1 MADLFARQKRIDVAM
16 QRSHPYM
23 KSEVLTELIQP
34 KRISFIVNPKAGT
47 NLQKHIRESVE
58 KHLDHDQFEYGFKYT
73 EHAGHAREL
82 ALEAIV
88 EGYDIVTAVGGDG
101 SINEVA
107 SALIG
112 TNATLG
118 IIPAG
123 SGNGLAMHLG
133 YGRDVEGAVQKL
145 NTAIKKTIDIGLMNN
160 QPFINLAGIGF
171 DGLVSNMMKG
181 SNWRGFF
188 PYFLKSVEAGL
199 KYTPSVCHIE
209 ADGRVL
215 TEKCFAIA
223 IANGPMYGY
232 NFLIAP
238 GAQMDDGLFEV
249 VILKDAPRWQY
260 FAAVPATLSGKI
272 YDAAFVEHFTAS
284 RVRITT
290 EGKNFTHLDGE
301 GLVESGVLNF
311 EIKPRSLHILV
322 PQRATNNLSFRS
334 LMMRPI
340 KF

>member
-1 MADLFARQKRIDVAM
+1 M

-23 KSEVLTELIQP
+23 KSGFLTELLSP

-58 KHLDHDQFEYGFKYT
+58 KHLNHDQFEYGFKYT

-82 ALEAIV
+82 ALEALA

-112 TNATLG
+112 TKAILG

-133 YGRDVEGAVQKL
+133 YGRDVEGAVRKL
-145 NTAIKKTIDIGLMNN
+145 NTAQEKIIDVGLMNDR
-160 QPFINLAGIGF
+160 PFINLAGIGF

-181 SNWRGFF
+181 SNWRGFI

-199 KYTPSVCHIE
+199 KYTPSLCTIE
-209 ADGRVL
+209 MDDRVL
-215 TEKCFAIA
+215 TEKCFAIT

-232 NFLIAP
+232 NFQIAP
-238 GAQMDDGLFEV
+238 DARMDDGLFEV

-260 FAAVPATLSGKI
+260 FAAVPATLIGKI
-272 YDAAFVEHFTAS
+272 YDAGFVEHFTTK
-284 RVRITT
+284 RVRIST
-290 EGKNFTHLDGE
+290 EGTNYTHLDGE
-301 GLVESGVLNF
+301 GLVQEGDLTF
-311 EIKPRSLHILV
+311 EMKPKSLHILV
-322 PQRATNNLSFRS
+322 PQQKSDWN
-334 LMMRPI
+334 I
-340 KF
+340 

>member
-1 MADLFARQKRIDVAM
+1 M
-16 QRSHPYM
+16 QRSYPYM
-23 KSEVLTELIQP
+23 KSGFLTELLSP

-58 KHLDHDQFEYGFKYT
+58 KYLNHDQFEYGFKYT

-82 ALEAIV
+82 ALEALA

-112 TNATLG
+112 TKAILG

-133 YGRDVEGAVQKL
+133 YGRDVEGAVRKL
-145 NTAIKKTIDIGLMNN
+145 NTAQEKIIDVGLMNDR
-160 QPFINLAGIGF
+160 PFINLAGIGF

-181 SNWRGFF
+181 SNWRGFI

-199 KYTPSVCHIE
+199 KYTPSLCTIE
-209 ADGRVL
+209 MDDRVL
-215 TEKCFAIA
+215 TEKCFAIT

-232 NFLIAP
+232 NFQIAP
-238 GAQMDDGLFEV
+238 DARMDDGLFEV

-260 FAAVPATLSGKI
+260 FAAVPATLIGKI
-272 YDAAFVEHFTAS
+272 YDAGFVEHFTTK
-284 RVRITT
+284 RVRIST
-290 EGKNFTHLDGE
+290 EGTNYTHLDGE
-301 GLVESGVLNF
+301 GLVQEGDLTF
-311 EIKPRSLHILV
+311 EMKPKSLHILV
-322 PQRATNNLSFRS
+322 PQQKSDWN
-334 LMMRPI
+334 I
-340 KF
+340 

>member
-1 MADLFARQKRIDVAM
+1 M

-23 KSEVLTELIQP
+23 KSGFLTELLSP

-58 KHLDHDQFEYGFKYT
+58 KYLNHDQFEYGFKYT

-82 ALEAIV
+82 ALEALA

-112 TNATLG
+112 TKAILG

-133 YGRDVEGAVQKL
+133 YGRDVEGAVRKL
-145 NTAIKKTIDIGLMNN
+145 NTAHEKIIDVGLMNG

-181 SNWRGFF
+181 SNWRGFI

-199 KYTPSVCHIE
+199 KYTPSLCTIE
-209 ADGRVL
+209 MDDRVL
-215 TEKCFAIA
+215 TEKCFAIT

-232 NFLIAP
+232 NFQIAP
-238 GAQMDDGLFEV
+238 DARMDDGLFEV

-260 FAAVPATLSGKI
+260 FAAVPATLIGKI
-272 YDAAFVEHFTAS
+272 YDAGFVEHFTTK
-284 RVRITT
+284 RVRIST
-290 EGKNFTHLDGE
+290 EGTNYTHLDGE
-301 GLVESGVLNF
+301 GLVLEGDLTF
-311 EIKPRSLHILV
+311 EMKPKSLHILV
-322 PQRATNNLSFRS
+322 PQQKSDWN
-334 LMMRPI
+334 I
-340 KF
+340 